1 MAILDAKVLS
11 RSVRI
16 ALVLLLEVPL
26 AYLLAGP
33 RAGAIV
39 FAAIALAVPLHVL
52 THLRTPCPR
61 FAKLTACLAVTAAA
75 YALCAP
81 PWKPLVAAV
90 SFLGAWSGP
99 YLGDA
104 IVAIR
109 RSYRESS
116 QRGAD
121 P

>member
-1 MAILDAKVLS
+1 VLS
-11 RSVRI
+11 RGVRV
-16 ALVLLLEVPL
+16 AVLLLLESLL
-26 AYLLAGP
+26 ACLLAGP

-39 FAAIALAVPLHVL
+39 VGAIALAVPLHVV
-52 THLRTPCPR
+52 THRWAR
-61 FAKLTACLAVTAAA
+61 RARIAKLTACLAVTAAA

-81 PWKPLVAAV
+81 PWNPLVAAA

-99 YLGDA
+99 YLADA

-109 RSYRESS
+109 RSYRQSS